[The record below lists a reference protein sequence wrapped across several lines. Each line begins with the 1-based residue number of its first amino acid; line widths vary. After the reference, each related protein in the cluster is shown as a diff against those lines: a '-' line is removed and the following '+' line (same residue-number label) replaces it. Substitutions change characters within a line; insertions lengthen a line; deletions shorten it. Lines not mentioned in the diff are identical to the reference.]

1 MYYENNILKF
11 FKFERRNYYVSN
23 KSNQLIE
30 EVKEVKDL
38 CLKQI
43 GSGIVYMDD
52 DTIALYQK
60 SFKLLDTSME
70 VLREEAEII
79 ESINK
84 KLDKLLKK

>member
-1 MYYENNILKF
+1 ML
-11 FKFERRNYYVSN
+11 VN

>member
-1 MYYENNILKF
+1 ML
-11 FKFERRNYYVSN
+11 VN

-38 CLKQI
+38 YLKQI

-70 VLREEAEII
+70 VLIEEAEII

>member
-1 MYYENNILKF
+1 ML
-11 FKFERRNYYVSN
+11 VN

-30 EVKEVKDL
+30 EVKEVMDL

>member
-1 MYYENNILKF
+1 MKGEIIML
-11 FKFERRNYYVSN
+11 VN